1 MNNTEKQWPSRQEV
15 NSLRRELK
23 ALNKR
28 RATMTDPEEK
38 EAAKKQ
44 ARELQDEYNAALQ
57 KLKEMANEYEW
68 DNMGLE
74 FMPPLKA
81 ADI

>member
-1 MNNTEKQWPSRQEV
+1 MNELQKLVVPYHEV
-15 NSLRRELK
+15 ECLRRDLK
-23 ALNKR
+23 VLNAKR
-28 RATMTDPEEK
+28 AKMTDPIEQ
-38 EAAKKQ
+38 EAAKQQ
-44 ARELQDEYNAALQ
+44 ARKLQDEYNAVLQ
-57 KLKEMANEYEW
+57 KLKEVATEYEW

>member
-1 MNNTEKQWPSRQEV
+1 MNNLQKLVGPYHEV
-15 NSLRRELK
+15 DCLRRELK
-23 ALNKR
+23 VLNAKR
-28 RATMTDPEEK
+28 AKMTDPIEQ

-44 ARELQDEYNAALQ
+44 AHALQAEYNAALQ

-68 DNMGLE
+68 DSIS
-74 FMPPLKA
+74 LKFRFIDA

>member
-1 MNNTEKQWPSRQEV
+1 
-15 NSLRRELK
+15 
-23 ALNKR
+23 
-28 RATMTDPEEK
+28 MTDPVEK
-38 EAAKKQ
+38 EAAKQQ
-44 ARELQDEYNAALQ
+44 AHALQAEYNAALQ

-74 FMPPLKA
+74 FMSPLKA